1 VNHLTKNKIIVY
13 LATIFLV
20 GGITGGV
27 LGWTGAHQRIMAPP
41 SSHDIC
47 DHVFHSLQSE
57 LELTPAQLK
66 QLGPILERRAR
77 DMEAIHSRTIQQ
89 FEELIRASNEEI
101 ATTLGLNPAQRAKL
115 EEMEKKRQEFM
126 RKRFRPPGN
135 PPGPRRE
142 RPGPPEGAL

>member
-1 VNHLTKNKIIVY
+1 MNHLTKNKIIVY

-20 GGITGGV
+20 GAITGGV
-27 LGWTGAHQRIMAPP
+27 LGWTGAHQRNMAPP

-47 DHVFHSLQSE
+47 DHVRHSLQSE

-66 QLGPILERRAR
+66 QLDPILEKRAR
-77 DMEAIHSRTIQQ
+77 EMEAIHSRTIQQ

-101 ATTLGLNPAQRAKL
+101 ATTLGLNRAQRAKL

-126 RKRFRPPGN
+126 RRRGRPPGN

-142 RPGPPEGAL
+142 GPGPPEGPL